1 MFEILTRIVSSS
13 VALLFFLD
21 AIWRPPSPPLV
32 CTNSKTIR
40 LHLSTDSTTLQSADR
55 KQQKNASTQRVQLGN
70 EEKGSDIRTCA
81 TAPVLRPNAVTVYGA
96 KKIFQIQRSSL
107 ASRPCQLR
115 AQRPKRLL
123 EYERARWVSS
133 AEQKIIFCPTSQH
146 ILSPP
151 LHLLRRKKSSLWY
164 STPLRQED
172 QQSDINLDRPTLLQ

>member
-1 MFEILTRIVSSS
+1 MYHHRWRCC
-13 VALLFFLD
+13 FFLTPSGGLP
-21 AIWRPPSPPLV
+21 AHHWFAPTRKLSVFICRQTRPLCSQLIG
-32 CTNSKTIR
+32 NNR
-40 LHLSTDSTTLQSADR
+40 
-55 KQQKNASTQRVQLGN
+55 KNASTQRVQLGN

-146 ILSPP
+146 ILSSAFAE
-151 LHLLRRKKSSLWY
+151 KKEKISVVL
-164 STPLRQED
+164 STPAR
-172 QQSDINLDRPTLLQ
+172 RPAI

>member
-1 MFEILTRIVSSS
+1 MYHHRWRCC
-13 VALLFFLD
+13 FFLT
-21 AIWRPPSPPLV
+21 PSGGLPAHHWFAP
-32 CTNSKTIR
+32 T
-40 LHLSTDSTTLQSADR
+40 R
-55 KQQKNASTQRVQLGN
+55 KQSVFICRQTRPLCSQLIGNNRKNASTQRVQLGN

-81 TAPVLRPNAVTVYGA
+81 AAPVLRPNAVTVYGA

-146 ILSPP
+146 ILSSL
-151 LHLLRRKKSSLWY
+151 LHLPRRKKRSLWF
-164 STPLRQED
+164 SPLRQED